1 MTHTMR
7 MKGRVAVIT
16 GGSTGIG
23 RATAVLFAQEGAQIV
38 IASRTETTGQ
48 ETVQEIVA
56 QGGDAYFLPTDVTRA
71 GDVRGMVD
79 GALKRY
85 GRIDVLFNNAGQ
97 PCDLPLLQIDEQL
110 WDHTFAVNLR
120 SVFLACKHAIPPMR
134 DAGGG
139 AIISN
144 ASQIALV
151 GVAGAPAY
159 AAAKAGVV
167 SLTKSLALAHAAD
180 GIRVNCICPG
190 TTWTPLAER
199 GYGSLPN
206 PEAAIEKSKQRIPL
220 GRLGAAQDIA
230 HAALYLAS
238 DEASFVTGAVLLVD
252 GGRMAGAAT

>member
-1 MTHTMR
+1 MR
-7 MKGRVAVIT
+7 MKGRVALIT

-23 RATAVLFAQEGAQIV
+23 RAAAILLSQEGARVV
-38 IASRTETTGQ
+38 IASRTEKTGQ
-48 ETVQEIVA
+48 DAVEEIVGL
-56 QGGDAYFLPTDVTRA
+56 GGDAFFVPTDVTSA
-71 GDVRGMVD
+71 ADVQRMVD
-79 GALKRY
+79 AALRRH

-97 PCDLPLLQIDEQL
+97 PCDLPMLQIDNEV

-120 SVFLACKHAIPPMR
+120 SVFLACKYAIPPMR

-139 AIISN
+139 VIVNN

-167 SLTKSLALAHAAD
+167 SLSKSLALAHAGD
-180 GIRVNCICPG
+180 GIRVNCVCPG

-199 GYGSLPN
+199 GFGSLPD
-206 PEAAIEKSKQRIPL
+206 PQAAIEGSKRKIPL
-220 GRLGAAQDIA
+220 GRLGTAEDMARA
-230 HAALYLAS
+230 VLYLAS
-238 DEASFVTGAVLLVD
+238 DDASFVTGAVLLVD